1 MLTID
6 NETKLKDIVA
16 ETLGVDA
23 EEIEGTASPATLPSW
38 TSFNHL
44 TLMSAVEEAFGLTL
58 SMEEMTGVK
67 SYADLAAT
75 VGRHLG

>member
-1 MLTID
+1 MLNTD

-16 ETLGVDA
+16 DTLGVDA
-23 EEIEGTASPATLPSW
+23 DEIEDTTAPANLPAW

-75 VGRHLG
+75 VDKQLA